1 MSDILHRILSV
12 KKTEIEDA
20 RRKQSFAALQAQVEG
35 DIGIRNNRRHF
46 EGALRAKLAE
56 GVSAV
61 IAEVKKASPSKG
73 IIRELFYPAEIAAS
87 YEKYG
92 AACLSVLTDKEFFK
106 GWILQ

>member
-73 IIRELFYPAEIAAS
+73 IIRELFIPRKLRQAMKNMAQPVCQYLLIKS
-87 YEKYG
+87 F
-92 AACLSVLTDKEFFK
+92 SK
-106 GWILQ
+106 GIRAI

>member
-1 MSDILHRILSV
+1 MSDILQRILSV
-12 KKTEIEDA
+12 NKTEIEDA

-87 YEKYG
+87 YE
-92 AACLSVLTDKEFFK
+92 
-106 GWILQ
+106 